1 MYVWSII
8 YINNNHILYK
18 FQHNFKQIEYQKRT
32 KLFQMRTVSIYS
44 NKKPLIFTDKW
55 PNIHYKLLKK

>member
-1 MYVWSII
+1 MSVVEAL

-18 FQHNFKQIEYQKRT
+18 FQHNVKQIIVKKRT
-32 KLFQMRTVSIYS
+32 KLFQIRT
-44 NKKPLIFTDKW
+44 KPLIFTDKW

>member
-1 MYVWSII
+1 MSVVEAL

-18 FQHNFKQIEYQKRT
+18 FQHNFKQIVFQIRT
-32 KLFQMRTVSIYS
+32 KLFQKRTVIIYS

-55 PNIHYKLLKK
+55 PNTL